1 MTDAPQPTLVDSTA
15 ADDVSAVVERLRK
28 TYARWTRTT
37 PIAQMR
43 DDLDD
48 LFRSRARLWPVDRL
62 EAGGVPAEWIV
73 AENAEVDR
81 VILYLHGGGF
91 RMGSIESHRD
101 LMQRLS
107 IAARARVL
115 GINYRL
121 GPEYIFP
128 APVEDALSAY
138 RWLLDSGIHAE
149 SIALAGDSAGGGLAL
164 GCMYAARAANLALP
178 SATFLMSPWTDLAM
192 TGASLVSRA
201 DVDPLHHQPMI
212 LNLAKAYLGP
222 SGDPLDPLASPLYG
236 DLEGLP
242 PLLIQCG
249 DCEMILD
256 DSVRLAD
263 RGTKAGV
270 AVELEVYPSM
280 IHVFQAFG
288 ELNAA
293 RRALANAGQFLDRY
307 LNRLDKRLAEGRGN
321 AQGYARTQPPSGE
334 GWE

>member
-1 MTDAPQPTLVDSTA
+1 MTNALEPNPVDSAA

-43 DDLDD
+43 YDLDD
-48 LFRSRARLWPVDRL
+48 LFRSRAQPRSVDRL
-62 EAGGVPAEWIV
+62 EAGGVAAEWIA
-73 AENAEVDR
+73 AENAQVDR
-81 VILYLHGGGF
+81 TILYLHGGGF

-107 IAARARVL
+107 AVAGARVL

-121 GPEYIFP
+121 GPEHVFP

-138 RWLLDSGIHAE
+138 RWLLDSDIRAG

-164 GCMYAARAANLALP
+164 ACMFAARAANLPLP
-178 SATFLMSPWTDLAM
+178 CAAFLMSPWTDLAA

-201 DVDPLHHQPMI
+201 DVDPLHQRPMI
-212 LNLAKAYLGP
+212 LSLAKAYLGP

-263 RGTKAGV
+263 RAAEAGV
-270 AVELEVYPSM
+270 VVELEVYPSM
-280 IHVFQAFG
+280 IHVFQAFD

-293 RRALANAGQFLDRY
+293 RRAFASAGRFLGRY
-307 LNRLDKRLAEGRGN
+307 FTEQDKRPAKGRSN
-321 AQGYARTQPPSGE
+321 TQDCG
-334 GWE
+334 

>member
-1 MTDAPQPTLVDSTA
+1 MTDAPQPKPLDSVA
-15 ADDVSAVVERLRK
+15 VDDVSAVVEGLRK

-48 LFRSRARLWPVDRL
+48 LFRSRAQVWPVDRL
-62 EAGGVPAEWIV
+62 EAGCVAAEWIA
-73 AENAEVDR
+73 AENAQVDR
-81 VILYLHGGGF
+81 TILYLHGGGF

-107 IAARARVL
+107 IAACARVL

-121 GPEYIFP
+121 GPEHVFP

-138 RWLLDSGIHAE
+138 RWLLDGGIRAE

-164 GCMYAARAANLALP
+164 GCMFAARAANLPLP
-178 SATFLMSPWTDLAM
+178 SAAFLMSPWTDLAA

-201 DVDPLHHQPMI
+201 DVDPLHQRPMI
-212 LNLAKAYLGP
+212 LSLAKAYLGP

-263 RGTKAGV
+263 RAAEAGV
-270 AVELEVYPSM
+270 VVELEVYPSM
-280 IHVFQAFG
+280 IHVFQAFD

-293 RRALANAGQFLDRY
+293 RRAFASAGRFLGRY
-307 LNRLDKRLAEGRGN
+307 FTEQDKRPAEGRGN
-321 AQGYARTQPPSGE
+321 TQGCG
-334 GWE
+334 

>member
-1 MTDAPQPTLVDSTA
+1 MTDAPQPRPVDSAA

-48 LFRSRARLWPVDRL
+48 LFRSRAQPWPVDRL
-62 EAGGVPAEWIV
+62 EAGGVAAEWIA
-73 AENAEVDR
+73 AENAKADR
-81 VILYLHGGGF
+81 TILYLHGGGF
-91 RMGSIESHRD
+91 RLGSIESHRD

-107 IAARARVL
+107 IAAGARVL

-121 GPEYIFP
+121 GPEHVFP

-138 RWLLDSGIHAE
+138 RWLLDSGIRAE

-164 GCMYAARAANLALP
+164 ACMFAARAVNLALP
-178 SATFLMSPWTDLAM
+178 CAAFLLSPWTDLAA
-192 TGASLVSRA
+192 TGTSILSRA
-201 DVDPLHHQPMI
+201 DVDPLHQRPMI

-249 DCEMILD
+249 DCELILD
-256 DSVRLAD
+256 DSVRLAE
-263 RGTKAGV
+263 RAAKVGV

-280 IHVFQAFG
+280 IHVFQLFG

-293 RRALANAGQFLDRY
+293 GQALMSAGRFLDRY
-307 LNRLDKRLAEGRGN
+307 FAE
-321 AQGYARTQPPSGE
+321 
-334 GWE
+334 